1 MFSTRTTRWLRR
13 SALAFGILAAL
24 YWSGVNLALN
34 LPLTRDALNRMQPE
48 QFAVDW
54 TRAWS
59 WYPLRVAISGL
70 AADGQTPSEQWQLDA
85 GRAAVSLSL
94 LPLLRGELRVHD
106 LDLEHIDLR
115 LRPRP
120 RPDSA
125 DDASDALR
133 AFFPVIRNRD
143 PDAVA
148 EPAPEPTGT
157 DLVLEIDDVHI
168 RGEHAFWVSHLR
180 GWLPGEVRGSVRM
193 DTASSE
199 LALADGALDLSLKSL
214 RVGDRTPVRE
224 AAALKGTVAI
234 PPVRL
239 STLEG
244 LDFLRIATVDA
255 EIDLPVDN
263 LDFLALVVPGL
274 EPLELEGQGRL
285 QGRIRLDQGEAL
297 RGTDLLV
304 EANALAMTLGR
315 FHFAGDG
322 LVELQVDPQNEAAA
336 DLNVTFDRVVGELA
350 AGGGEAA
357 NPTATLFSGYGLTA
371 ALHVSE
377 ADPSTTS
384 TATEI
389 EALAEEVEVGFRL
402 EVPGMRVADLSV
414 YNRLLPATWDLT
426 LLGGSGLLHAL
437 FEVTPERLSLE
448 LDLASDEADLRYADY
463 RATTDMLLELRA
475 RVDAVDTPTL
485 HLEGTRLRL
494 SDAQLGDAQL
504 GDTRLSGAESAA
516 AEPWEAELAISGGTL
531 SLPTPGA
538 DADPIPRLANQ
549 LAEEGFGSLLASGD
563 GELAAALKVSELD
576 WIAALLNRPL
586 GLTLDGAAEIDAAL
600 RMEQGLLATGSRLA
614 IPPVP
619 LSLAL
624 LEHRID
630 GRGEAAL
637 QVERGG
643 PNPNV
648 RLRVE
653 LDEGR
658 MRRRDEAEPSI
669 GGARLDAV
677 VAVGA
682 LGAKAAESARVDL
695 VLHGAEVKD
704 MAVYNAYLPEDAPI
718 SLLGGAARLM
728 ADLELSE
735 DSAEGNLLL
744 TTEDISIALDEQQV
758 IGALQLDVLVRDGAP
773 NAMRFDITGSS
784 LRFDEFRVIGA
795 AASDQRAQWH
805 ARLQLEETEIVWDK
819 PVELRMK
826 ADVTVQDTRPFVAL
840 IDNLRGKPSWIDEL
854 LSVEDLAGHLQ
865 IQIAD
870 DQVVIEDALLSSPEI
885 GVHAK
890 GLASA
895 DTREAMLLLRWHNLS
910 GAVALHEDEKAF
922 RLVNAVDQFEAY
934 RPGKTPFGSV
944 AAQRLDGATTT
955 ASEAQRAPRGAETAL
970 DLGSLDQPAPTE
982 ADNPFLNEDL

>member
-1 MFSTRTTRWLRR
+1 
-13 SALAFGILAAL
+13 
-24 YWSGVNLALN
+24 
-34 LPLTRDALNRMQPE
+34 
-48 QFAVDW
+48 
-54 TRAWS
+54 
-59 WYPLRVAISGL
+59 
-70 AADGQTPSEQWQLDA
+70 
-85 GRAAVSLSL
+85 
-94 LPLLRGELRVHD
+94 
-106 LDLEHIDLR
+106 
-115 LRPRP
+115 
-120 RPDSA
+120 
-125 DDASDALR
+125 
-133 AFFPVIRNRD
+133 
-143 PDAVA
+143 
-148 EPAPEPTGT
+148 
-157 DLVLEIDDVHI
+157 
-168 RGEHAFWVSHLR
+168 
-180 GWLPGEVRGSVRM
+180 
-193 DTASSE
+193 
-199 LALADGALDLSLKSL
+199 
-214 RVGDRTPVRE
+214 
-224 AAALKGTVAI
+224 
-234 PPVRL
+234 
-239 STLEG
+239 
-244 LDFLRIATVDA
+244 
-255 EIDLPVDN
+255 
-263 LDFLALVVPGL
+263 
-274 EPLELEGQGRL
+274 
-285 QGRIRLDQGEAL
+285 LDQGEAL

-336 DLNVTFDRVVGELA
+336 DLNVTFDRVVGELN
-350 AGGGEAA
+350 AGGGDAA

-377 ADPSTTS
+377 TDPSTTS

-389 EALAEEVEVGFRL
+389 EALAQEVEIGFRL
-402 EVPGMRVADLSV
+402 EVPGMRVDDLSV
-414 YNRLLPATWDLT
+414 YNRLLPNTWDLA

-463 RATTDMLLELRA
+463 RATTDLLLELRA
-475 RVDAVDTPTL
+475 RIDAVDSPTL

-494 SDAQLGDAQL
+494 SDAELGD
-504 GDTRLSGAESAA
+504 AESAA

-531 SLPTPGA
+531 SLPTSEA
-538 DADPIPRLANQ
+538 DADPIPQLANQ

-563 GELAAALKVSELD
+563 GELAAALKVSQLD

-643 PNPNV
+643 SNPSV

-658 MRRRDEAEPSI
+658 MRRRDEPEPSI

-677 VAVGA
+677 VAVDA
-682 LGAKAAESARVDL
+682 LGAKAAESAQVDL
-695 VLHGAEVKD
+695 VLHRAEVKD

-718 SLLGGAARLM
+718 ALLGGAARLM
-728 ADLELSE
+728 ADLKLSE

-744 TTEDISIALDEQQV
+744 TTDDISIALDEQQV
-758 IGALQLDVLVRDGAP
+758 IGELQLDVLVRDGAP
-773 NAMRFDITGSS
+773 NAMRFDVTGSS
-784 LRFDEFRVIGA
+784 LRFDEFRVLGA

-840 IDNLRGKPSWIDEL
+840 IGNLRGKPSWIDEL

-870 DQVVIEDALLSSPEI
+870 DRAVIEDALISSPEI

-890 GLASA
+890 GLADA
-895 DTREAMLLLRWHNLS
+895 DTREAMLLLRWHNLT
-910 GAVALHEDEKAF
+910 GAVALNEGKKAIH
-922 RLVNAVDQFEAY
+922 LVNAVEHFEGY
-934 RPGKTPFGSV
+934 RPGKTPFGSIS
-944 AAQRLDGATTT
+944 APRLDEATTT
-955 ASEAQRAPRGAETAL
+955 ASKAQRAPRGAETAI